1 MLAARRPIPDQI
13 VATTSMAASTAA
25 IRMKG
30 RLESNT
36 RGSLILFADLAND
49 TEQRISLLGD
59 EPQKRFLEARLLF
72 LVAFG
77 AFGCPLLN
85 A

>member
-1 MLAARRPIPDQI
+1 
-13 VATTSMAASTAA
+13 
-25 IRMKG
+25 MKG

-36 RGSLILFADLAND
+36 RGSLILFSDLAND

-72 LVAFG
+72 LCCIRGIRMPSPCRLMRV
-77 AFGCPLLN
+77 N
-85 A
+85 AREVQTAST

>member
-1 MLAARRPIPDQI
+1 
-13 VATTSMAASTAA
+13 
-25 IRMKG
+25 MKG
-30 RLESNT
+30 RLESNI
-36 RGSLILFADLAND
+36 RGSSILFSDLAND
-49 TEQRISLLGD
+49 TEQHISLLGD

-77 AFGCPLLN
+77 AFGCPLPG